1 MPESTTVASLAPPP
15 GYAHVVTFDSEDR
28 FVVTAGAVPLD
39 ENGELVGRGDIEQQ
53 TRQTLGN
60 LSAALEEVGSGLHQ
74 VAKTT
79 VFVVAKEQ
87 SDLTRAWEVVRAS
100 ELSTLPHA
108 STLLGV
114 SMLGYTGQ
122 LVEIEALAY
131 KQSGRS
137 DSE

>member
-1 MPESTTVASLAPPP
+1 MPQSTTVADLAPPP
-15 GYAHVVTFDSEDR
+15 GYAHVVTFDPDDR
-28 FVVTAGAVPLD
+28 LVITAGAVPLD
-39 ENGELVGRGDIEQQ
+39 ENGDLAGKGDIEQQ
-53 TRQTLGN
+53 TRQTLEN
-60 LSAALEEVGSGLHQ
+60 LASALEAAGSGLGQ

-114 SMLGYTGQ
+114 SLLGYTDQ

-131 KQSGRS
+131 KQA
-137 DSE
+137 